1 MNFELL
7 PQDCI
12 SHILSCTSP
21 RDACRSGLVSTT
33 VRHAGDSDSV
43 WEKFLPSDYQEI
55 LSRLVSPLVF
65 ASKKELYSKLCRPL
79 LIDEGRKS
87 FSISKTTGE
96 KGYTLS
102 ARNLSITWSSNALY
116 WSWKPLLQSRFAETV
131 ELRTIC
137 WLEIQGKIS
146 TCMLSPKTT
155 YRAYL
160 IVKFADRAY
169 GLDALPSEVSVVVGK
184 HQSQGIAY
192 LRRPESNRPTL
203 ERVCFL
209 NRIEALRS
217 KVSKGEERV
226 PHEREDGWF
235 EVELGEFYNDGGDE
249 EVKMSLREV
258 KGVHLKGGLIV
269 EGIEIRPKD

>member
-21 RDACRSGLVSTT
+21 RDACRSELVSTT

-79 LIDEGRKS
+79 LIDEVLFNIKNNGQ
-87 FSISKTTGE
+87 
-96 KGYTLS
+96 KGYMLS

-116 WSWKPLLQSRFAETV
+116 WSWKPLLQSRFAEIV

-169 GLDALPSEVSVVVGK
+169 GLDSLPSEVSVVVGK

-203 ERVCFL
+203 ER
-209 NRIEALRS
+209 
-217 KVSKGEERV
+217 EERV
-226 PHEREDGWF
+226 PYEREDGWF